1 MTNCSRPPTW
11 RDAFYLGIAFGT
23 REARRKVDSEAEQV
37 ALAAA
42 QVAFRLRKGSKSS

>member
-1 MTNCSRPPTW
+1 MLFFFTKFSIS
-11 RDAFYLGIAFGT
+11 YLGIAFGT
-23 REARRKVDSEAEQV
+23 REARRKVDGEAEQV